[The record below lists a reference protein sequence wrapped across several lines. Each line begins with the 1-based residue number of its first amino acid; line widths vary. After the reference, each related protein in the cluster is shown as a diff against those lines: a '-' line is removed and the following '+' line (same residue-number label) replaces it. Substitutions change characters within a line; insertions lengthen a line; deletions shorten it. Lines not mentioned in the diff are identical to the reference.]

1 VVPEPAAER
10 PVAGLAAALSGIAA
24 TVVALLRTHIEL
36 ATVEFEEERAR
47 VSAMIAL
54 IVIATV
60 FACFTLVALSVLV
73 VVWLWDRYPL
83 GVISGVALFYA
94 LIAAGA
100 MLGLKNQLHARGRPF
115 AATLS
120 ELERD
125 ADALRR
131 KP

>member
-1 VVPEPAAER
+1 MPEPDAER
-10 PVAGLAAALSGIAA
+10 PAAGLAAALSGIAA
-24 TVVALLRTHIEL
+24 TLVALLRTRLEL
-36 ATVEFEEERAR
+36 ATVEFEEDRERIK
-47 VSAMIAL
+47 VMLVL

-60 FACFTLVALSVLV
+60 FACFALVALSALV

-83 GVISGVALFYA
+83 AAIAGVAIFHA

-100 MLGLKNQLHARGRPF
+100 VLALKQQVQAHGRPF
-115 AATLS
+115 AASLA

-125 ADALRR
+125 ADAMRR

>member
-1 VVPEPAAER
+1 
-10 PVAGLAAALSGIAA
+10 VAS
-24 TVVALLRTHIEL
+24 LRTRLEL
-36 ATVEFEEERAR
+36 DTVEFEEERER
-47 VSAMIAL
+47 IQAMLVL
-54 IVIATV
+54 IILAGV
-60 FACFTLVALSVLV
+60 FGCFALVALSALV

-83 GVISGVALFYA
+83 AAIAGVAIFYA

-100 MLGLKNQLHARGRPF
+100 VLGLKQRAQGRPF

-125 ADALRR
+125 AEALRR

>member
-1 VVPEPAAER
+1 MPEPAAER
-10 PVAGLAAALSGIAA
+10 PAARLGGALSGIAA
-24 TVVALLRTHIEL
+24 TLVALLRTRLEL
-36 ATVEFEEERAR
+36 ATVEFEEERDR
-47 VSAMIAL
+47 LKAMIGL

-60 FACFTLVALSVLV
+60 FSCFTLVALSVLV

-83 GVISGVALFYA
+83 TVIAGMALVYA

-100 MLGLKNQLHARGRPF
+100 LLAIRHQLHARGRPF

-125 ADALRR
+125 ADALRPKR
-131 KP
+131 